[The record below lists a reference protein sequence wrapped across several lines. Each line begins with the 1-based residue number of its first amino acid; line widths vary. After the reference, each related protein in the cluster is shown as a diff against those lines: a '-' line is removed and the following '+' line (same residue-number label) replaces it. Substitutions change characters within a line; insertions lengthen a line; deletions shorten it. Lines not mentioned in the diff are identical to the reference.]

1 MSALVVK
8 FVDGG
13 RTAQN
18 PSDPLYPNGM
28 AIDMSQGR
36 KSCVTTVPY
45 PSPRIGYLLITCAI
59 CGLRTLVTV
68 AGRADDPHSVTVA
81 CKAN

>member
-1 MSALVVK
+1 VSTLTVK

-13 RTAQN
+13 REAKN
-18 PSDPLYPNGM
+18 PPDPSWPNGM
-28 AIDMSQGR
+28 AIDLSKGR
-36 KSCVTTVPY
+36 KSCMTAVPY
-45 PSPRIGYLLITCAI
+45 PSPRIGYILITCET

-68 AGRADDPHSVTVA
+68 AGRPDDPHSVTVA